1 MPKAV
6 FFESDGV
13 LVETALEDLAAF
25 NTAFQAANLQTRWDK
40 ELFARI
46 AATPGTRQRIRA
58 YFDRFGW
65 PLTQAGDD
73 ALVEKLADVHK
84 AAMLSA
90 ARGGRLP
97 LRAGIRDMIDTAH
110 GTEATLA
117 IVTEMDGDV
126 VTNCL
131 SQLGLAA
138 ATRLKFM
145 VCDGT
150 SEKTKPAPEPYKA
163 ALQIADVAAEDAI
176 AVEASPAG
184 VRAAK
189 EAGLLVI
196 AVGNG
201 LFPAE
206 RLSGADRVIPDLQSE
221 TGVMA
226 LCEAILA

>member
-25 NTAFQAANLQTRWDK
+25 NTAFQAANLKTRWDR

-46 AATPGTRQRIRA
+46 AATPGTKARLRA
-58 YFDRFGW
+58 YFDRYGW

-73 ALVEKLADVHK
+73 ALVEKLTDIHK
-84 AAMLSA
+84 ASMLSA
-90 ARGGRLP
+90 ARGGRLA
-97 LRAGIRDMIDTAH
+97 LRPGIKAMIDGAH
-110 GTEATLA
+110 GAEATLA

-131 SQLGLAA
+131 AQLGLSA
-138 ATRLKFM
+138 ATKLKFM

-150 SEKTKPAPEPYKA
+150 SEKGKPAPDPYLA
-163 ALQIADVAAEDAI
+163 ALQIAELGAEDAI

-184 VRAAK
+184 IRAAK
-189 EAGLLVI
+189 EAGVFVI
-196 AVGNG
+196 GAGNN
-201 LFPAE
+201 LFPAQ
-206 RLSGADRVIPDLQSE
+206 RLSGADKVISDLHSE
-221 TGVMA
+221 DGVAA
-226 LCEAILA
+226 LAEAILA